1 MDILTKLVTVVGG
14 VFAVIG
20 LFSVL
25 TGAMNFFTGRKNGNG
40 NKVDEGVE
48 SMVSGGIMAGIS
60 AGVTAAIIAAI
71 QNIKF

>member
-1 MDILTKLVTVVGG
+1 MDILIKLVGVVGG
-14 VFAVIG
+14 IFGVIG

-25 TGAMNFFTGRKNGNG
+25 NGAQNFFSGRKNGNP

-48 SMVSGGIMAGIS
+48 SMVSGGIFAGI
-60 AGVTAAIIAAI
+60 AGTVTAAIIVAI